1 MGDCQ
6 TIAAGIPDR
15 PVWNPTGRRRLAP
28 CRARAQASPRRNG
41 GSHLR
46 LSFCRIRGAMLRL
59 DLEDPPRSREAFEL
73 VLASVEEDL
82 IGADDQVPHSAANQH
97 LARA

>member
-1 MGDCQ
+1 
-6 TIAAGIPDR
+6 
-15 PVWNPTGRRRLAP
+15 
-28 CRARAQASPRRNG
+28 
-41 GSHLR
+41 
-46 LSFCRIRGAMLRL
+46 MLRL